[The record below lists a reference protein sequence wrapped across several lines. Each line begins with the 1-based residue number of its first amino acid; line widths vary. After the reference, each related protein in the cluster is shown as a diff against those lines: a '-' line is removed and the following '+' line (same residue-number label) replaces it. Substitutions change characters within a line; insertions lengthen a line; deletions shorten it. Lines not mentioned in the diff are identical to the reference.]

1 MSSSS
6 ARRRSLKPATRRAFL
21 ALIAGGA
28 ASALLWRRVFEAA
41 PGIRRFPRLAM
52 PKPTPRQRAWR
63 DLELGLFIHFGMATF
78 TGREH
83 DVAPPD
89 TFQPSALDTDQWI
102 EAACAMG
109 ARYAVLVA
117 KHSDGFLM
125 WQSDAY
131 PYSLRQCRWR
141 DGRGDLV
148 AAFIASCEKY
158 GVKPGIY
165 ASTFLNAY
173 WDVQDPGIVRGG
185 EKERQQ
191 AYNAATETMLRELWT
206 RYGDLAEIWFD
217 STVLPPERGGP
228 DVVPLIERH
237 QPHAMV
243 MKSRAATIRI
253 SGGETGMVE
262 YPCWSTARRPEAHG
276 GGHPAGT
283 LWLPCECNTPLRDHE
298 WFWNPG
304 QEHKL
309 HALDELVRMYGASVG
324 RNANLL
330 INANPDR
337 RGLIPDAD
345 MERCARFGKEIRR
358 RYGRTAASLR
368 GVGGAVELSLPKEML
383 VNGVVLQEDTSRGE
397 RIREYVVEG
406 WTHADV
412 WQPLCKGR
420 SVGHKR
426 IQEFPPVRVGG
437 LRLRCTRTV
446 GRPSMRAF
454 ACYDAERS

>member
-141 DGRGDLV
+141 DGRG
-148 AAFIASCEKY
+148 
-158 GVKPGIY
+158 P
-165 ASTFLNAY
+165 
-173 WDVQDPGIVRGG
+173 
-185 EKERQQ
+185 
-191 AYNAATETMLRELWT
+191 
-206 RYGDLAEIWFD
+206 
-217 STVLPPERGGP
+217 
-228 DVVPLIERH
+228 
-237 QPHAMV
+237 
-243 MKSRAATIRI
+243 
-253 SGGETGMVE
+253 
-262 YPCWSTARRPEAHG
+262 G
-276 GGHPAGT
+276 GGVH
-283 LWLPCECNTPLRDHE
+283 C
-298 WFWNPG
+298 
-304 QEHKL
+304 
-309 HALDELVRMYGASVG
+309 
-324 RNANLL
+324 
-330 INANPDR
+330 
-337 RGLIPDAD
+337 
-345 MERCARFGKEIRR
+345 
-358 RYGRTAASLR
+358 
-368 GVGGAVELSLPKEML
+368 
-383 VNGVVLQEDTSRGE
+383 VV
-397 RIREYVVEG
+397 
-406 WTHADV
+406 
-412 WQPLCKGR
+412 
-420 SVGHKR
+420 
-426 IQEFPPVRVGG
+426 
-437 LRLRCTRTV
+437 
-446 GRPSMRAF
+446 
-454 ACYDAERS
+454 